1 MKKENEIYIE
11 LHISKLIEVSAELE
25 YTTDKLGNMIF
36 KDKAKLKEDI
46 NELILNTSKEIDVSE
61 EEIRD
66 YLIKLYQDKSQ
77 NKDFE
82 KEGTDLILI
91 LQELGKDIEED
102 KDNKEDVK
110 DKKNKIIDGE

>member
-1 MKKENEIYIE
+1 
-11 LHISKLIEVSAELE
+11 
-25 YTTDKLGNMIF
+25 MIF